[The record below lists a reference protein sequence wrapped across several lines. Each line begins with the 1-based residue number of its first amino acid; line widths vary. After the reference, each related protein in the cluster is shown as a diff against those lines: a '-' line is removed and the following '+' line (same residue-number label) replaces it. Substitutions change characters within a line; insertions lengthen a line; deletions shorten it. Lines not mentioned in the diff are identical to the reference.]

1 MALAQKK
8 HKVLLWGFLSLLA
21 LGVTIR
27 FLFVLVWSP
36 NTQFEDQQVIYI
48 PTGAD
53 QSIFM
58 DRVAPYLKNP
68 SSFERFISVRQGWEV
83 IKPGKY
89 TLKSS
94 MNNLDMYRKFRQGSE
109 TVKVVFNNQDRLE
122 LLAGRVGSQIEADSV
137 SLMNAWTDPQFL
149 ADKKLT
155 KDQVLAIF
163 LPNSYEFFWNTDAT
177 SFRDRMWTYYEKYW
191 TSERRELAQQQGLTP
206 IEVSCLAAVVHKET
220 VQSEERARVAGVYLN
235 RLRIG
240 MKLQAD
246 PTVIFAIKY
255 QSNNFDQV
263 IKRVFHKDLLVDS
276 PFNTYRYKGVPPG
289 LIAMPDLSAIE
300 AVLQPESHNYLF
312 FVADPSKPGYHRFST
327 HYGQHINQS
336 KSYVRW
342 VDRLGI
348 DR

>member
-1 MALAQKK
+1 
-8 HKVLLWGFLSLLA
+8 
-21 LGVTIR
+21 
-27 FLFVLVWSP
+27 
-36 NTQFEDQQVIYI
+36 
-48 PTGAD
+48 
-53 QSIFM
+53 
-58 DRVAPYLKNP
+58 
-68 SSFERFISVRQGWEV
+68 
-83 IKPGKY
+83 
-89 TLKSS
+89 
-94 MNNLDMYRKFRQGSE
+94 
-109 TVKVVFNNQDRLE
+109 
-122 LLAGRVGSQIEADSV
+122 
-137 SLMNAWTDPQFL
+137 L
-149 ADKKLT
+149 ADKELT

-163 LPNSYEFFWNTDAT
+163 LPNSYEFFWNTDAVA
-177 SFRDRMWTYYEKYW
+177 FRDRMWSYYEKYW
-191 TSERRELAQQQGLTP
+191 TPERRELAQRQGLSP

-220 VQSEERARVAGVYLN
+220 VKAEERSRVAGVYLN

-246 PTVIFAIKY
+246 PTVIFSIKY
-255 QSNNFDQV
+255 QSNDFDQV

-300 AVLQPESHNYLF
+300 AVLQPEAHNYLF

-327 HYGQHINQS
+327 HYGQHIHQS